1 MPWRVT
7 FKFLRGRSTLLGLQH
22 SIRARVKSWIR
33 LIHAGEYLYTIG
45 KPILYNPVCPGI
57 EIVISFRH
65 LVPIWQN
72 MSLKICREQLLV
84 LFGSPWGLA
93 DHLLHHKCSRQP
105 WPTSKRLLPTLNAP
119 EANEKAKLALK

>member
-45 KPILYNPVCPGI
+45 KP
-57 EIVISFRH
+57 IVISFRH